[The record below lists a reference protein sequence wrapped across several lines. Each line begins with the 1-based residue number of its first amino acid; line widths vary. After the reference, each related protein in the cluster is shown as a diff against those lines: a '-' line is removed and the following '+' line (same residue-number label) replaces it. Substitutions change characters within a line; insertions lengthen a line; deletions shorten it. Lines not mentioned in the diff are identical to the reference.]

1 MVRHMTEEHK
11 AANARAR
18 AENKAVSA
26 YLEALESNRPRPGRR
41 RTAESMQ
48 KRVEAIGEALE
59 TATPIRRVQLV
70 QERIDLERALSA
82 PSETVDISAIEDGFV
97 DVAVSYSGR
106 KGITYSAWREVGVP
120 AAVLK
125 RAGISRGGTR

>member
-1 MVRHMTEEHK
+1 MSDEHK
-11 AANARAR
+11 AANAKAR
-18 AENKAVSA
+18 AENKSVGA
-26 YLEALESNRPRPGRR
+26 YLDALESNRPRPGRR

-48 KRVEAIGEALE
+48 KRIEAIGEALE
-59 TATPIRRVQLV
+59 SATPIRRVQLV

-82 PSETVDISAIEDGFV
+82 PTEAIDISDLEDGFV
-97 DVAVSYSGR
+97 AAAVSYSGR

-125 RAGISRGGTR
+125 RAGISRGGT

>member
-1 MVRHMTEEHK
+1 MVRHMSDEHK
-11 AANARAR
+11 AANAKAR
-18 AENKAVSA
+18 AENRAVST

-48 KRVEAIGEALE
+48 KRIEAIGEALE
-59 TATPIRRVQLV
+59 SATPIRRVQLV
-70 QERIDLERALSA
+70 QERIDLERTLSA
-82 PSETVDISAIEDGFV
+82 PSEATDISGLEDEFAAA
-97 DVAVSYSGR
+97 AVSYSGR

-125 RAGISRGGTR
+125 RAGISRGGT

>member
-1 MVRHMTEEHK
+1 MSEEHK
-11 AANARAR
+11 AANAQAR
-18 AENKAVSA
+18 VENRAVSA
-26 YLEALESNRPRPGRR
+26 YLDALESNRPRPGRR

-48 KRVEAIGEALE
+48 KRIEAIGEALVS
-59 TATPIRRVQLV
+59 ATPIRRVQLV

-82 PSETVDISAIEDGFV
+82 PTVTVDIAELEDGFV
-97 DVAVSYSGR
+97 EVAVSYSGR

-125 RAGISRGGTR
+125 RSGISRGGA